1 MHRYRTLFISDVHL
15 GSPDSQS
22 ELLKEF
28 LEQVECETLYLVG
41 DIFDLWKMKYRLH
54 WSPATNDVLQVI
66 FQMAQRGIRVV
77 YIPGNHDE
85 MARAYC
91 GLSISGIEIL
101 EQDVH
106 TTLEGNRLLILHGD
120 CFDEF
125 VREVSKLH
133 LIGSALYEVIM
144 IISRYHN
151 RLRRSMRYSY
161 WSFAA
166 FIKYRFKEAVRYIQS
181 YETAALDHADAQ
193 GYDGIVCGHIH
204 HPNRIDR
211 NGTLYLNTGDW
222 VEHCSA
228 VGETA
233 DGHLTEIDWLKERQ
247 QDPRLHVVPV
257 SSGLVTP
264 TRASDARTGRAA

>member
-233 DGHLTEIDWLKERQ
+233 DGQLTEIDWLKERQ
-247 QDPRLHVVPV
+247 QDLPLHVVPV

-264 TRASDARTGRAA
+264 IRASDVRTGRAA